1 VQKRGAA
8 VIEARGQSSAA
19 SAANAAVQHVQSW
32 YHGTPAGDWVSMAV
46 PSTGAYG
53 SPAGVVFSYPVTV
66 SDGTYQIVE
75 GLALS
80 DFDRQ
85 LIQTTGAELLEEKT
99 AVEELLGL

>member
-1 VQKRGAA
+1 
-8 VIEARGQSSAA
+8 
-19 SAANAAVQHVQSW
+19 
-32 YHGTPAGDWVSMAV
+32 
-46 PSTGAYG
+46 
-53 SPAGVVFSYPVTV
+53 VVFSYPVTV